1 MWTRCALL
9 NPEGLQ
15 WLEKE
20 REPGVGPGFKVLVLP
35 AQAKR
40 TPSGAFLVVQWLRL
54 CSHDAGGPSLSS
66 GQGTRS
72 HMMQQRWK
80 ILHATTKTRHSQINK
95 HMFFKKKR

>member
-1 MWTRCALL
+1 MWMRCALL
-9 NPEGLQ
+9 NPAELL

-20 REPGVGPGFKVLVLP
+20 HELGVGPGFKVLVLP

-40 TPSGAFLVVQWLRL
+40 TPSGAFFVVQWLRL
-54 CSHDAGGPSLSS
+54 CSRDAGGPSLSP

-80 ILHATTKTRHSQINK
+80 IPHATTKTRHSQINK
-95 HMFFKKKR
+95 